1 MDPCKKV
8 SISMAFSLGLSILA
22 PIVVGGAQMEK
33 LIFFF
38 FFFGLRNQ
46 REARILNT
54 GESAVILEE
63 KEAEKKSLISVHN
76 ISN

>member
-1 MDPCKKV
+1 MDPYKKV
-8 SISMAFSLGLSILA
+8 SISMAFSMRLSILA
-22 PIVVGGAQMEK
+22 PIVVGRGTNGK
-33 LIFFF
+33 THFFS
-38 FFFGLRNQ
+38 FGLRNQ

>member
-1 MDPCKKV
+1 MQKSFHLHGFQSGAKYIG
-8 SISMAFSLGLSILA
+8 SHS
-22 PIVVGGAQMEK
+22 GGRGTNGETH
-33 LIFFF
+33 FFF

-54 GESAVILEE
+54 GESVVILEE
-63 KEAEKKSLISVHN
+63 KEAENKSLISVHN